1 MLVIRR
7 SFRAHRLRIC
17 DPLLITFFH
26 TTRLHHTYI
35 SSIKHLKELPS
46 LISKASVRTGAC
58 TCRCDV
64 DVTGRQRF
72 EIDWLTP
79 LGRMSWWPVQLH
91 GSLFSV
97 CLSLIEKY
105 TTMQWFTKWCFFS
118 ASYWGELYRYCT
130 MPVPWVSGLFFSQV
144 LLSKLWPPVV
154 TCAFGFALH
163 LLLPKKAFINVLFP
177 YVLQYRHC
185 NIPLMHFSSKSHNST

>member
-1 MLVIRR
+1 MLVIGR

-130 MPVPWVSGLFFSQV
+130 MPVPWVSGLV
-144 LLSKLWPPVV
+144 LLSGVTVETMTSGSNLCLWLCSPP
-154 TCAFGFALH
+154 FAAQESIHQCFVSIRTSVQTL
-163 LLLPKKAFINVLFP
+163 
-177 YVLQYRHC
+177 
-185 NIPLMHFSSKSHNST
+185 